1 MSSHAIDLRSDTVT
15 KPTPSMRR
23 AMAEALV
30 GDDVYGE
37 DPTVNQLE
45 ERVAALLGKE
55 AALFVSSGTMSNLVA
70 VLSHCGR
77 GDELIVGDKAHI
89 FLYERAGSAA
99 LGGVHPRTL
108 PNQPDGT
115 LDLDQVADAVRDEND
130 HYPVSRL
137 LALEN
142 THNRCGGRVL
152 RPGYV
157 DAAGALAHSRGLQ
170 LHVDGARLWNAAVA
184 LNESPARL
192 VAAADSVSVCFSKG
206 LAAPVG
212 SALVGSH
219 PFIRQARRMRK
230 QVGGGMRQAG
240 ILAAA
245 CLVALDEM
253 LDRLA
258 DDHDNAR
265 LLARGLAA
273 IDGVI
278 LYAERVETNIVYFD
292 LDPARQS
299 AAELSAA
306 LAQRGVL
313 MNPTGPRRLRAVTH
327 CEVATTDIE
336 TVLGAID
343 EVLNDHLTDGQT
355 GNGRTRRVFT
365 RPM

>member
-1 MSSHAIDLRSDTVT
+1 MSHLIDLRSDTVT
-15 KPTPSMRR
+15 RPTPAMRR
-23 AMAEALV
+23 AMAEAEV

-55 AALFVSSGTMSNLVA
+55 AALYVPSGTMGNLVA
-70 VLSHCGR
+70 VLTHCGR
-77 GDELIVGDKAHI
+77 GDELILGDKAHI
-89 FLYERAGSAA
+89 FLYERGGSAA

-108 PNQPDGT
+108 PNLPDGT

-142 THNRCGGRVL
+142 THNRCGGRAL
-152 RPGYV
+152 RPEYV
-157 DAAGALAHSRGLQ
+157 DAAGDLAHSRGLR

-184 LNESPARL
+184 LAEPPARL

-206 LAAPVG
+206 LGAPVG
-212 SALVGSH
+212 SALAGSRD
-219 PFIRQARRMRK
+219 FVRQARRMRK

-253 LDRLA
+253 VERLA

-265 LLARGLAA
+265 LLAQGLAVTS
-273 IDGVI
+273 GVV
-278 LYAERVETNIVYFD
+278 LDPQTVQTNIVYFD
-292 LDPARQS
+292 LAPGKIS
-299 AAELSAA
+299 APELSAA

-313 MNPTGPRRLRAVTH
+313 MNPTGSHRLRAVTNYQ
-327 CEVATTDIE
+327 VSSTDIE
-336 TVLGAID
+336 TVLGAVA
-343 EVLNDHLTDGQT
+343 EVLASDNPATASAPAGLFY
-355 GNGRTRRVFT
+355 R
-365 RPM
+365 

>member
-1 MSSHAIDLRSDTVT
+1 MSSRTIDLRSDTVT
-15 KPTPSMRR
+15 KPTPAMRH
-23 AMAEALV
+23 AMAAALV

-45 ERVAALLGKE
+45 SRVAALLGKE
-55 AALFVSSGTMSNLVA
+55 AALFVPSGTMGNLVA

-89 FLYERAGSAA
+89 FLYERGGAAA

-157 DAAGALAHSRGLQ
+157 DAAGELAHSRGLQ
-170 LHVDGARLWNAAVA
+170 MHVDGARLWNAALA

-206 LAAPVG
+206 LAAPAG
-212 SALVGSH
+212 SALAGSG
-219 PFIRQARRMRK
+219 PFIRQARRIRK
-230 QVGGGMRQAG
+230 QVGGGMRQVG

-253 LDRLA
+253 LDRMA

-265 LLARGLAA
+265 LLASGLAA
-273 IDGVI
+273 MDGII
-278 LYAERVETNIVYFD
+278 LDAGSIETNIVYFD

-299 AAELSAA
+299 AADLSAA

-313 MNPTGPRRLRAVTH
+313 MNPTSAHRLRAVTH
-327 CEVATTDIE
+327 CEVSATDIE
-336 TVLGAID
+336 SVLSVIEELLGSAPAPSPAQ
-343 EVLNDHLTDGQT
+343 VGTFA
-355 GNGRTRRVFT
+355 R
-365 RPM
+365 